1 MTPRH
6 RISILIAD
14 DHFIVRSGLVAV
26 IQSEPDLLVVA
37 QASDGAQAAEL
48 YARHQPDVAL
58 LDLRMPIKNGNDA
71 IELIRRDFPQAR
83 ILVLTAYSGDE
94 DIHRALEAG
103 ARGYVLKSSTGDGL
117 IPAIRAVAAGEHWIP
132 QDVASRLAV
141 RSAYEALTQR
151 EIEVL
156 REIASGRANKEIA
169 QHLAISEHTVKD
181 HLKNILGKL
190 QVAGRTEAVTA
201 AVRRGIIEIG
211 PAVK

>member
-1 MTPRH
+1 MTPRS

-117 IPAIRAVAAGEHWIP
+117 IPAIRAVAAGDHWIP
-132 QDVASRLAV
+132 QDVYSRFTLK
-141 RSAYEALTQR
+141 
-151 EIEVL
+151 L
-156 REIASGRANKEIA
+156 RNSTGS
-169 QHLAISEHTVKD
+169 LW
-181 HLKNILGKL
+181 
-190 QVAGRTEAVTA
+190 
-201 AVRRGIIEIG
+201 
-211 PAVK
+211 PAKPM